1 MRLDRYIVIRTAVDI
16 TVLFIGTDI
25 FNDIF
30 TYCQNVIVKGLR
42 RIMVIV
48 IAVNLLCLLVSFL
61 MMFQVVLILFVY
73 LLI

>member
-30 TYCQNVIVKGLR
+30 TYCQK
-42 RIMVIV
+42 
-48 IAVNLLCLLVSFL
+48 
-61 MMFQVVLILFVY
+61 
-73 LLI
+73 